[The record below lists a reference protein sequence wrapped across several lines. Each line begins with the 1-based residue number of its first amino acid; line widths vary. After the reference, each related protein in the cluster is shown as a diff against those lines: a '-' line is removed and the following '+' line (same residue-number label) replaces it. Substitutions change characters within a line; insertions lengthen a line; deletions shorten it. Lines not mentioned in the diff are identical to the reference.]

1 LSIVSSHVNSP
12 YALRVRD
19 LARRPGEMREHTLDI
34 EVPDAM
40 GAGVIAV
47 REGSSMHL
55 DVRLEGLHEGVLV
68 SGHAS
73 AEAFGECS
81 RCLIEISEPV
91 EVDFAELF
99 AYDASEDFDFFVHDD
114 HVDCEQVVR
123 DAVVLALPFQPVC
136 RPDCPGLDPVTG
148 ERLADIGEP
157 RAHEVLDPRWAALSS
172 FTQSG
177 STPGE
182 TTPDST
188 DDTQTTEGQVRSDAD
203 QAD

>member
-1 LSIVSSHVNSP
+1 MSSHVNSP

-19 LARRPGEMREHTLDI
+19 LAHRPGEMREHSLDI

-47 REGSSMHL
+47 REGAEMRIDL
-55 DVRLEGLHEGVLV
+55 RLEGLHEGVLV

-73 AEAFGECS
+73 AEAEGECS
-81 RCLIEISEPV
+81 RCLIDISEPV

-148 ERLADIGEP
+148 ERLADIGEQ
-157 RAHEVLDPRWAALSS
+157 RAHEVLDPRWAALGGL
-172 FTQSG
+172 TLDDATSG
-177 STPGE
+177 GE
-182 TTPDST
+182 TPDTASTTTP
-188 DDTQTTEGQVRSDAD
+188 QTIEGQERSDAD

>member
-1 LSIVSSHVNSP
+1 MSSHVNSP

-19 LARRPGEMREHTLDI
+19 LAHRPGEMREHTLDI

-47 REGSSMHL
+47 RQGASMQIDL
-55 DVRLEGLHEGVLV
+55 RLEGLHEGVLV

-73 AEAFGECS
+73 AEAAGECS

-148 ERLADIGEP
+148 ERLADIGEQ
-157 RAHEVLDPRWAALSS
+157 RAHEVLDPRWAALGG
-172 FTQSG
+172 FTPSG
-177 STPGE
+177 SQSADD
-182 TTPDST
+182 TTPNQSP
-188 DDTQTTEGQVRSDAD
+188 EGDGR
-203 QAD
+203 QA

>member
-1 LSIVSSHVNSP
+1 MSSHVNSP

-19 LARRPGEMREHTLDI
+19 LAHRPGEMREHTLDI
-34 EVPDAM
+34 EVLDAM

-47 REGSSMHL
+47 RQGASMQIDL
-55 DVRLEGLHEGVLV
+55 RLEGLHEGVLV

-73 AEAFGECS
+73 AEAAGECS

-148 ERLADIGEP
+148 ERLADIGEQ
-157 RAHEVLDPRWAALSS
+157 RAHEVLDPRWAAL
-172 FTQSG
+172 QSLA
-177 STPGE
+177 S
-182 TTPDST
+182 DST
-188 DDTQTTEGQVRSDAD
+188 DTQTTEGQERSEAD

>member
-19 LARRPGEMREHTLDI
+19 LAHRPGEMREHTLDI

-47 REGSSMHL
+47 RQGASMQIDL
-55 DVRLEGLHEGVLV
+55 RLEGLHEGVLV

-73 AEAFGECS
+73 AEAAGECS

-148 ERLADIGEP
+148 ERLADIGEQ
-157 RAHEVLDPRWAALSS
+157 RAHEVLDPRWAAL
-172 FTQSG
+172 QSLT
-177 STPGE
+177 S
-182 TTPDST
+182 DST
-188 DDTQTTEGQVRSDAD
+188 DTQTTEGQERSEAD